1 MDDLVTLRTF
11 TSRAEAELARTALEA
26 YGIDC
31 FIGSDDCGGQRPS
44 LTLANG
50 VRLVARSEDVERAEE
65 VLGLPE
71 SEG

>member
-1 MDDLVTLRTF
+1 MDDLITLRTF

-26 YGIDC
+26 YGIEC
-31 FIGSDDCGGQRPS
+31 IIGSDDCGGQRPS
-44 LTLANG
+44 LTMANG
-50 VRLVARSEDVERAEE
+50 VRLIARAEDLERAEE